1 MSSFVPPSWI
11 FGMFYYALWIIIP
24 LLLGVS
30 CLILSLRLPFED
42 DDKRLFLIIS
52 GGIVFIALA
61 VCGGLFLADWGW
73 HYQYEVPSVQQKV
86 ITVDNWQPSFNKYWG
101 KIKGA
106 DDLMMQTKDGELFG
120 NKENFLFGKFNT
132 RDVLNQL
139 KPNGTY
145 KITYYGWREGF
156 NNGVPNILSVDE
168 VINATNTSSNDIS
181 QYMNKRSIIYEDNH

>member
-1 MSSFVPPSWI
+1 MSSVVPPSWI

-168 VINATNTSSNDIS
+168 VINETNTSSNDIS